1 MIKEFISGKWLD
13 DDHTKFSCN
22 MITDYYDQEAEY
34 FLTTD
39 DPEFSE
45 LSQEQINSFGAITT
59 YVPTDDEVKHQIV
72 GAVQNK
78 LDQEAKSKGYDNG
91 FACASYAT
99 SSVPSFKNDAESFID
114 WRDTCWCL
122 CYDLLDKY
130 LQGSIPRPTVDDV
143 LNKLPN
149 MEWK

>member
-1 MIKEFISGKWLD
+1 MILYYKEGQWLNEE
-13 DDHTKFSCN
+13 HTMFTA
-22 MITDYYDQEAEY
+22 ILLTDYFNTLTEY
-34 FLTTD
+34 SLDTNSD
-39 DPEFSE
+39 EYKE
-45 LSQEQINSFGAITT
+45 IIEKGYIINDLPKPVEPTGEEIKVAI
-59 YVPTDDEVKHQIV
+59 IN
-72 GAVQNK
+72 AVQAK
-78 LDQEAKSKGYDNG
+78 LDEACKTKGYDNG

-99 SSVPSFKNDAESFID
+99 SSVPSFKSEAESFIE

-122 CYDLLDKY
+122 CYDLLEKY